1 MTGSVSSRYAL
12 RSLRR
17 NLGRSL
23 ISTLGVG
30 FGVGIGL
37 LALSWMRGEHTMS
50 INAAAGGG
58 VGHLRVT
65 PDGWDERRDDDLR
78 LDDWEPLLERVRA
91 TEGVAVA
98 TPRNRVAGLLG
109 LGTRSE
115 HVDLTGVDPT
125 TEPRALRYVRDVA
138 HGRYL
143 EPGERGAI
151 VLGSKPARRLGAELG
166 DELVV
171 TALDEQGEMSS
182 MLLVVVGIVETGS
195 DDIDATIAHVALAD
209 VEQLSGRPGA
219 GEITILADDVY
230 ALDALEARLRPLV
243 PPGADLLTWL
253 QVSPELRMGLEA
265 DGAFFDMAVVIILLV
280 VLLGVTSAQL
290 TGVLERRKEFAVLA
304 AIGMRGVSLVK
315 VVLVEGMVL
324 GLTAAV
330 SALAWAAPLSWK
342 LNVDGVNLA
351 ALMNGEDDSGMAFGG
366 LLIDPIFHPGFG
378 AWMIP
383 YAFLLALIA
392 TITASLYPAWFASRT
407 DPAQA
412 LRVDR

>member
-1 MTGSVSSRYAL
+1 
-12 RSLRR
+12 
-17 NLGRSL
+17 
-23 ISTLGVG
+23 
-30 FGVGIGL
+30 
-37 LALSWMRGEHTMS
+37 MRGHRVVTLRAQP
-50 INAAAGGG
+50 AA
-58 VGHLRVT
+58 
-65 PDGWDERRDDDLR
+65 E
-78 LDDWEPLLERVRA
+78 
-91 TEGVAVA
+91 
-98 TPRNRVAGLLG
+98 LLG
-109 LGTRSE
+109 E
-115 HVDLTGVDPT
+115 IF
-125 TEPRALRYVRDVA
+125 A
-138 HGRYL
+138 
-143 EPGERGAI
+143 
-151 VLGSKPARRLGAELG
+151 
-166 DELVV
+166 
-171 TALDEQGEMSS
+171 
-182 MLLVVVGIVETGS
+182 
-195 DDIDATIAHVALAD
+195 ALAD

-392 TITASLYPAWFASRT
+392 TITAGPPVLASSGMSGLLQMASNESSDGCSMVVMRLSMPSSRT
-407 DPAQA
+407 IAS
-412 LRVDR
+412 L